1 MAATAGCSDRL
12 RLTCE
17 IGLKWYRSST
27 SAARGFCASCDASIF
42 WQGPHE
48 SYIAISAGALD
59 DSTGLRIAAHI
70 FVEDKAPYYHITDG
84 LPQSLRSGHN
94 IALPRG

>member
-1 MAATAGCSDRL
+1 MAATVGWDRL

-17 IGLKWYRSST
+17 NGLKWYRSST
-27 SAARGFCASCDASIF
+27 SAARGFCASCGASIF
-42 WQGPHE
+42 WQGPDE

-59 DSTGLRIAAHI
+59 DRTGLRMAAHI
-70 FVEDKAPYYHITDG
+70 FVEDKAPHYDITDG

-94 IALPRG
+94 IPPPCG